1 MIHERQPPETSDASR
16 EQRALNT
23 IEQERIEPGCDR
35 HPKSDSLFVV
45 VGGVEPGQQDFLSAQ
60 SDARGSLLSGR
71 DSRRIDVDVKPT
83 NVRQMIER
91 AVSVHQSGAD
101 SMQHWDRGSPHADH
115 QGRN

>member
-1 MIHERQPPETSDASR
+1 MIHERQPHETSDASR

-45 VGGVEPGQQDFLSAQ
+45 GGGVEPGQQDFLSAQ
-60 SDARGSLLSGR
+60 SDATGSLLSGR

-91 AVSVHQSGAD
+91 AVSGHLSGAG
-101 SMQHWDRGSPHADH
+101 SMQRWDRVSRYAHA
-115 QGRN
+115 QVR